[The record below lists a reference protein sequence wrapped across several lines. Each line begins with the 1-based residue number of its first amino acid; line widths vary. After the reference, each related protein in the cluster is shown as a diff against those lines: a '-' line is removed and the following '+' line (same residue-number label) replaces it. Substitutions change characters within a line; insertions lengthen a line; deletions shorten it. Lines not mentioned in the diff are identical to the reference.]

1 MKTYEIIITTGNCLS
16 LCGALVIFFLFF
28 HFEKLRQGFFS
39 HTIIYITIGSLIQI
53 IGIQLSSSYGIT
65 NCKVSVSVLICGS
78 LIMIFWST
86 IMIWALKKL
95 FNVYSNK
102 GTLQELESMHNQLR
116 NNEFK
121 LIICSFGIP
130 ILLAIWPAVLD
141 GATSEQSTNNFCYL
155 YTTSYQSPGVKI
167 QVEIAKLISWEIPI
181 IFYLI
186 YSLTVLYNIKKLQ
199 SIPQNNNLVMKKIL
213 MKLFLLKSK
222 KQLNDYQLIQ
232 LSQSFVLFYSLLW
245 TQKLSLMLKQEEY
258 KVQQVGLCYPYGNSL
273 ISLLISHKV
282 VSKRKFSEEI
292 LKNKNFS
299 ESLDPIRSRRKYKR
313 KRLLLLNQL
322 QYARI
327 WLIKQ
332 LIIIIQKMSVRR
344 VQSAVA
350 SSKQTTAVIPLSE
363 LKRMQDH
370 ITVYHQDTPEKF
382 ELHKL
387 SQDRVKNWNN
397 TLKQNKV
404 QKDRTKFERFKQ
416 DEEERRKIDED
427 ERRYQA
433 LVKQQILE
441 KANKQIYENNERIR
455 QFQSKMLVVD
465 AIQEREGQKQI
476 KEMQKHLE
484 KEREKVQYEQMLEI
498 QAEKDLLEKKKQQ
511 ELLEKKK
518 QQHDML
524 KKQHEIMRD
533 KFIKQVQEEKIEG
546 ELMKAKVQA
555 DLEEE
560 QRIAKQKKDK
570 IMENQQLLIQ
580 GNEILK
586 KQREFEKQK
595 LLEEEKKIEEHAKKK
610 ERVLEIRKI
619 RDEQRKAEKQAQRQK
634 LIDAQTE
641 KLKKQK
647 EEQEKLLNKNIIEA
661 EIKAEEVEKMKKE
674 QRRKLQSA
682 ISYSH
687 KVKMEVK
694 QQQEEEEKRLNQE
707 FQQYW
712 INRNKELQEQELR
725 EKMEIKK
732 KNQELKDFH
741 HQQEN
746 ERNQKRTQE
755 IMKNFD
761 ERDKCLARLDNQ
773 DKEFDEWAAQIVKR
787 YQAEGKNTDILM
799 KELKQFKHK

>member
-1 MKTYEIIITTGNCLS
+1 
-16 LCGALVIFFLFF
+16 
-28 HFEKLRQGFFS
+28 
-39 HTIIYITIGSLIQI
+39 
-53 IGIQLSSSYGIT
+53 
-65 NCKVSVSVLICGS
+65 
-78 LIMIFWST
+78 
-86 IMIWALKKL
+86 
-95 FNVYSNK
+95 
-102 GTLQELESMHNQLR
+102 
-116 NNEFK
+116 
-121 LIICSFGIP
+121 
-130 ILLAIWPAVLD
+130 
-141 GATSEQSTNNFCYL
+141 
-155 YTTSYQSPGVKI
+155 
-167 QVEIAKLISWEIPI
+167 
-181 IFYLI
+181 
-186 YSLTVLYNIKKLQ
+186 
-199 SIPQNNNLVMKKIL
+199 
-213 MKLFLLKSK
+213 
-222 KQLNDYQLIQ
+222 
-232 LSQSFVLFYSLLW
+232 
-245 TQKLSLMLKQEEY
+245 
-258 KVQQVGLCYPYGNSL
+258 
-273 ISLLISHKV
+273 
-282 VSKRKFSEEI
+282 
-292 LKNKNFS
+292 
-299 ESLDPIRSRRKYKR
+299 
-313 KRLLLLNQL
+313 
-322 QYARI
+322 
-327 WLIKQ
+327 
-332 LIIIIQKMSVRR
+332 MSVRR

-465 AIQEREGQKQI
+465 ALQEREGQKQI
-476 KEMQKHLE
+476 KEMQKLLE

-498 QAEKDLLEKKKQQ
+498 QAEKDFQEKKKQQ
-511 ELLEKKK
+511 ELQEKKK

-586 KQREFEKQK
+586 KQREIEKQK
-595 LLEEEKKIEEHAKKK
+595 LLEEEKKIEEHAQKK

-647 EEQEKLLNKNIIEA
+647 EQQEKLLNKNIKEA
-661 EIKAEEVEKMKKE
+661 EIKAEEVEQMKKE

-712 INRNKELQEQELR
+712 INRNKELHEQELR
-725 EKMEIKK
+725 EKMEIRK

-741 HQQEN
+741 HQQA
-746 ERNQKRTQE
+746 NQRTEKRTKDIIQD
-755 IMKNFD
+755 FD

-799 KELKQFKHK
+799 KELKQFKYK